1 MAKTPEYKLGD
12 IWTVGVLQLPAVIVC
27 VYQEPRGA
35 VDVRVVPLAADAD
48 RVSLA
53 SDHDVIIPAA
63 HIVLDSGVAH
73 NDVVAHAWL
82 AETVRRS
89 ELNRRVGTVAVASV
103 RRIQDVELLGLGPV
117 AADVH
122 ADSRGHHPFDES
134 NGAAAEM
141 VRDTLERWRE
151 NLAVTFEVNRS
162 TAAQNAPAPTRR
174 TLVKQY
180 SYAFTAP
187 QPSVAIVS
195 ESLNGL
201 AVAA

>member
-1 MAKTPEYKLGD
+1 MANTPEYKLGD

-27 VYQEPRGA
+27 VYQEPLGA
-35 VDVRVVPLAADAD
+35 VDVRVVPLAADAN
-48 RVSLA
+48 RLVLA
-53 SDHDVIIPAA
+53 SDHDVIVPTSDIE
-63 HIVLDSGVAH
+63 LDSGVAH
-73 NDVVAHAWL
+73 IAVVAYAWL

-89 ELNRRVGTVAVASV
+89 ELNRRIGTVAEASV

-122 ADSRGHHPFDES
+122 ADSRGCHPFDES
-134 NGAAAEM
+134 NGAAAEI

-162 TAAQNAPAPTRR
+162 AAAQNAPAPTRT

-187 QPSVAIVS
+187 EPSVVFVS
-195 ESLNGL
+195 ESLNDL